1 MKLELTIKTS
11 YLPEWGAYEGIR
23 ELLQNGQDAKTE
35 FDATFEVRYR
45 ADTKTLV
52 IENEGCVLPHEALLL
67 GHTTKQDRSSL
78 IGKFGEGLKLGV
90 LALVRA
96 GHTVKIRSGSEVWVP
111 SIQKSE
117 KFNADVLVF
126 NIDKGRAERD
136 RVQVEIGGIEADAW
150 ESMKDC
156 FLFLCGPKDLES
168 VEVKT
173 TSGSLLLGD
182 KYVGKVY
189 VKGIFV
195 QRDSNLNYGY
205 DFPDAEVDRDRK
217 MLNKWDLNYRCQ
229 QIWREALN
237 KRPDL
242 VEGFVRM
249 LDQQAPDLDG
259 LDDWSAKYLS
269 QTVKDEVVKTFKERH
284 GDDALPVTGLS
295 DSKDL
300 EHLGRKGVVSP
311 KPLKAVLESVLGTAE
326 QAKQNLR
333 NETTTVYSW
342 GDLSEA
348 ERANLESGIA
358 LITAVRQ
365 GVSLDSVDVVDFRD
379 EKILGLFKAGRVQ
392 VAKKEL
398 AVRRDARRVLVHEFG
413 HKLSA
418 EGDGAKGHTDEV
430 ELLWADITEYLLT
443 QQAN

>member
-23 ELLQNGQDAKTE
+23 ELLQNGQDAKVE
-35 FDATFEVRYR
+35 FDATFEVKYR

-67 GHTTKQDRSSL
+67 GHTTKHDRSTL

-96 GHTVKIRSGSEVWVP
+96 GHSVKIRSGSEVWVP

-117 KFNADVLVF
+117 KFNADVLCF
-126 NIDKGRAERD
+126 NIDKGRAAKD
-136 RVQVEIGGIEADAW
+136 RVSVEIGEVLPEAW

-156 FLFLCGPKDLES
+156 FLFLMKPTDLEE

-173 TSGSLLLGD
+173 TSGSLLLGE
-182 KYVGKVY
+182 KYAGKVY

-217 MLNKWDLNYRCQ
+217 MLSKWDMNYRCQ
-229 QIWREALN
+229 NIWKEALN

-242 VEGFVRM
+242 VTPFVRM

-259 LDDWSAKYLS
+259 LDEWSAKYLS
-269 QTVKDEVVKTFKERH
+269 QTVREEVVKTFKERH

-311 KPLKAVLESVLGTAE
+311 KPLKAVLESILGTAE

-342 GDLSEA
+342 GDLSDSEK
-348 ERANLESGIA
+348 ANLETGVD
-358 LITAVRQ
+358 LISLVRK

-379 EKILGLFKAGRVQ
+379 ENILGLYKDNRVF

-398 AVRRDARRVLVHEFG
+398 AVRRDALRVLVHEFG
-413 HKLSA
+413 HKISR
-418 EGDGAKGHTDEV
+418 ETDGAKGHTDEV
-430 ELLWADITEYLLT
+430 ELLWADITEYLLAK
-443 QQAN
+443 QAN